1 MQDRSERRLCC
12 RTNSSSLSLIPY
24 FQESRC
30 SLPIQNTCLWDEC
43 ESPYFLKIDEV
54 CDGTVEEGRNQN
66 GLLLRRCLPACEISS
81 RNGNSERASKI
92 TFGKFGF
99 FDKQREEHTN
109 TSSTTRV
116 PRIFFQLK
124 DDEDHHSFNKVE
136 QVDNQNSTSLTTN
149 QQNLQ
154 MVCQSFGEDD
164 FSNTCN
170 RESFTTHTT
179 FTARPCLQP
188 SPSSSTMGI
197 NFSYVEKQQR
207 RIGVV
212 DTQYQEQEWIVDS
225 ENQQHSTCIDHSRR
239 CFGYSLGCGIKRI
252 SNYRVLD
259 TRRKGIFYKRKRTD
273 GYMVRLTTARTKM
286 SKHNHKNIH
295 RQYYSFKIRHKI
307 WRHFFNTLA
316 RPRSSNSGYLQ
327 PVSTTS
333 TIPTYSWGSEHIG
346 RLHQPSADSESIV
359 RSNATE
365 TTIQQTSENVGP
377 STDRRVCLS
386 SESPAEYVLESTSG
400 PSSSS
405 NRRVQPNLVEEGNVL
420 ISTMEI
426 YTSSNSEDQTTKDR
440 RRSPSYPKLANSIL
454 VSDASQDATTSN
466 TNDPQGTK
474 VAADRLE
481 VIRKKTKNLGMTEDS
496 VEFLQHSLRANT
508 LKLYN
513 NGWRLWTKWCNDQ
526 DPTIDPEKYD
536 TDNVFKFLVA
546 HRNYSVSHLN
556 GIRSSIASTFKILHP
571 NLPPLASQTKI
582 EEFFKAKRNLEI
594 KLPRPGQ
601 LGTWDTDIICQYIK
615 ENWSDNS
622 TLSLHTPFNLR
633 L

>member
-1 MQDRSERRLCC
+1 MSK
-12 RTNSSSLSLIPY
+12 NS
-24 FQESRC
+24 
-30 SLPIQNTCLWDEC
+30 
-43 ESPYFLKIDEV
+43 K
-54 CDGTVEEGRNQN
+54 EELEWWIHNIKNKN
-66 GLLLRRCLPACEISS
+66 GLSIQKINNTQPALTIHV
-81 RNGNSERASKI
+81 NASDI
-92 TFGKFGF
+92 
-99 FDKQREEHTN
+99 
-109 TSSTTRV
+109 
-116 PRIFFQLK
+116 
-124 DDEDHHSFNKVE
+124 
-136 QVDNQNSTSLTTN
+136 
-149 QQNLQ
+149 
-154 MVCQSFGEDD
+154 
-164 FSNTCN
+164 
-170 RESFTTHTT
+170 
-179 FTARPCLQP
+179 AW
-188 SPSSSTMGI
+188 
-197 NFSYVEKQQR
+197 
-207 RIGVV
+207 GVV
-212 DTQYQEQEWIVDS
+212 SKELATTGYWTQEEK
-225 ENQQHSTCIDHSRR
+225 E
-239 CFGYSLGCGIKRI
+239 YSI
-252 SNYRVLD
+252 S
-259 TRRKGIFYKRKRTD
+259 
-273 GYMVRLTTARTKM
+273 VRELMA
-286 SKHNHKNIH
+286 IC
-295 RQYYSFKIRHKI
+295 FKIRHKI

-601 LGTWDTDIICQYIK
+601 LGTWDTDITCQYIK

-622 TLSLHTPFNLR
+622 TLSLHTLQLKTVALLCLATMGRPRSDIGRLQYQHVYIEEQNQQAKQAHGKVKNDLVALKKLYPEDKHILNQLKSVEKEIKSEKKNVALDTLWNKFCNKRKRMLSKYLLLTQLLLGLAKPGTPVMAAPDRYRLWNRDIAACLNYMHILR
-633 L
+633 ELRRNGMVPDRFRRVAVAPTRRRRRMDDQEQPRTRIRIGSSPS